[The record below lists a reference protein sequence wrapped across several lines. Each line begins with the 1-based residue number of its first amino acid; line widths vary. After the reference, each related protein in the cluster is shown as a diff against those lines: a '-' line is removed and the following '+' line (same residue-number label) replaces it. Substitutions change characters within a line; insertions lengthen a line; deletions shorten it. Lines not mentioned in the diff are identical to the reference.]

1 MKRVLGRSG
10 IEVSALGMGCWAI
23 GGVWSFLGSPGGWGE
38 TDDNESI
45 AALHAAYD
53 NGITFY
59 DTAANYGAGHSEH
72 LLAKAFK
79 DRRDRVVIATKFGY
93 AVDEAGKAV
102 SEYGDGKTGD
112 VAGHLAADVEASLR
126 RLETDVID
134 LFQFHVNEYDAEKS
148 AEVRDALEGLV
159 RQGKIRAYGWS
170 TDYPER
176 MKVFVKGPNCT
187 SVQCNLNVVMRN
199 PEMLTLCDEYD
210 QACINR
216 APLAM
221 GILTGKYNKEST
233 WVKTDVRSEDWFQ
246 DWMFEP
252 ALDALSKVREI
263 FTSDGRTLAQGALA
277 WLWGHSERTIP
288 IPGIRTVAQA
298 EENAGA
304 MRFGPLTA
312 SQMKE
317 VDALLGIDK

>member
-10 IEVSALGMGCWAI
+10 IEVSAMGMGCWAI
-23 GGVWSFLGSPGGWGE
+23 GGVFDFLGSAAGWGE

-53 NGITFY
+53 NGVTFY
-59 DTAANYGAGHSEH
+59 DTAANYGAGHSER

-79 DRRDRVVIATKFGY
+79 DRRDKVVIATKFGY
-93 AVDEAGKAV
+93 EVDEEKKDIYD
-102 SEYGDGKTGD
+102 YGDGKTGD
-112 VAGHLAADVEASLR
+112 VVGHLAADVEASLR
-126 RLETDVID
+126 RLDTDVID
-134 LFQFHVNEYDAEKS
+134 LYQFHVNEYDAAKS
-148 AEVRDALEGLV
+148 AEVRDALEDLV
-159 RQGKIRAYGWS
+159 TQGKIRCYGWS

-176 MKVFVKGPNCT
+176 FDVFVEGPNCT
-187 SVQCNLNVVMRN
+187 AVQCNLNVVMRN
-199 PEMLTLCDEYD
+199 PEMLALCDDHD

-221 GILTGKYNKEST
+221 GILTGKYNKDST
-233 WVKTDVRSEDWFQ
+233 WGKDDVRSADWFTN
-246 DWMFEP
+246 WMFTP
-252 ALDALSKVREI
+252 ALDALAKVREI
-263 FTSDGRTLAQGALA
+263 FTSEGRTLAQGALA
-277 WLWGHSERTIP
+277 WLWGHSERAIP

-312 SQMKE
+312 DQLKE
-317 VDALLGIDK
+317 VDGLLGV

>member
-10 IEVSALGMGCWAI
+10 IEVSAMGMGCWAI

-38 TDDNESI
+38 TDDRESI

-53 NGITFY
+53 NGVTFY

-72 LLAKAFK
+72 LLAQAFK
-79 DRRDRVVIATKFGY
+79 DRRDKVVIATKFGY
-93 AVDEAGKAV
+93 AVDEAGKRV

-112 VAGHLAADVEASLR
+112 VAGHLNADVEASLR

-134 LFQFHVNEYDAEKS
+134 LYQFHVNEYDAAKS
-148 AEVRDALEGLV
+148 AEVRDKLEDLV
-159 RQGKIRAYGWS
+159 TQGKIRAYGWS

-176 MKVFVKGPNCT
+176 FEMFVKGPHCAT
-187 SVQCNLNVVMRN
+187 VQCNLNVFMRN
-199 PEMLTLCDEYD
+199 AAMIALCDEHD

-221 GILTGKYNKEST
+221 GLLTGKYNKDST
-233 WVKTDVRSEDWFQ
+233 WVKTDVRSEDWFK
-246 DWMFEP
+246 DWMFDP
-252 ALDALSKVREI
+252 ALDALAKVREI
-263 FTSDGRTLAQGALA
+263 FTSEGRTLAQGALA

-312 SQMKE
+312 AQMAE
-317 VDALLGIDK
+317 VDNLISSD